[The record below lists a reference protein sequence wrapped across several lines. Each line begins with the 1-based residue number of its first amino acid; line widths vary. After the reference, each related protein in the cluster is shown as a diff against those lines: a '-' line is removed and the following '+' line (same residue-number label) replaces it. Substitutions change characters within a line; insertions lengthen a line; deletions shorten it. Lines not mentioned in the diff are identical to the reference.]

1 MVWKNEPVSH
11 SHLDVPPAAPEVQEV
26 ADGVFAYLQLDG
38 QWGLNNTAFLVAS
51 DGVTLIDTCFTE
63 RRTRALLRAIEA
75 ISPHPVRTLINT
87 HEHGDHTW
95 GNWLVVGA
103 TIVGHEQCRTGML
116 ESGLLAQSIFPG
128 VDWGAIHLRPPS
140 VTFTDRLEVWVDDL
154 RMELIA
160 VGPAHTPSDVIGWLP
175 EQRVLIA
182 GDTVFNHGTPF
193 VLMGSVAGSLAAQER
208 LAALDASVIVP
219 GHGPVGDA
227 RALADQVEYL
237 RFVQDLARRGKE
249 AGLTPL
255 AAALE
260 ARSSGEL
267 AGFDGWHN
275 PERLV
280 GNLVRA
286 YAELDGAPPGAPI
299 DMTAGVAG
307 MVEFNGG
314 QPLRCLA

>member
-1 MVWKNEPVSH
+1 MPVP
-11 SHLDVPPAAPEVQEV
+11 DPIVQEV

-38 QWGLNNTAFLVAS
+38 QWGLNNSAFLVGR

-63 RRTRALLRAIEA
+63 MRTRALLAAVEECSRQ
-75 ISPHPVRTLINT
+75 PVRTLINT

-95 GNWLVVGA
+95 GNWLVAGA
-103 TIVGHEQCRTGML
+103 TIIGHESCRTGML

-128 VDWGAIHLRPPS
+128 VDWGAIELRPPS
-140 VTFTDRLEVWVDDL
+140 VTFTDRLEVWIDDL

-160 VGPAHTPSDVIGWLP
+160 VGPAHTPSDVVGWLP
-175 EQRVLIA
+175 DQRVLFA
-182 GDTVFNHGTPF
+182 GDTVFHHGTPF
-193 VLMGSVAGSLAAQER
+193 VLMGSVAGSLATQER

-237 RFVQDLARRGKE
+237 RFVQELARRGVD

-255 AAALE
+255 EAALD
-260 ARSSGEL
+260 ARASGEL
-267 AGFDGWHN
+267 GRFEGWHD

-280 GNLVRA
+280 GNLLRA
-286 YAELDGAPPGAPI
+286 YAELDGAAPGAPI
-299 DMTAGVAG
+299 DMAAGVLG

>member
-1 MVWKNEPVSH
+1 MVWKNAGVSH
-11 SHLDVPPAAPEVQEV
+11 PHLDMPIPDPVVEEV

-38 QWGLNNTAFLVAS
+38 QWGLNNSGFLVGS

-63 RRTRALLRAIEA
+63 KRTRGLLGAVEQVARQ
-75 ISPHPVRTLINT
+75 PVRTLINT

-95 GNWLVVGA
+95 GNWLVAGA
-103 TIVGHEQCRTGML
+103 TIIGHERCRTGML
-116 ESGLLAQSIFPG
+116 ESGLVAQAIFPG
-128 VDWGAIHLRPPS
+128 VDWGRIELRPPS
-140 VTFTDRLEVWVDDL
+140 VTFTDRLEVWIDDL
-154 RMELIA
+154 AMELIA
-160 VGPAHTPSDVIGWLP
+160 VGPAHTPSDVVGWLP
-175 EQRVLIA
+175 DQRVLFA
-182 GDTVFNHGTPF
+182 GDTVFHHGTPF

-237 RFVQDLARRGKE
+237 RFVQDLAARGVD

-255 AAALE
+255 QAALE
-260 ARSSGEL
+260 ARASGEL
-267 AGFDGWHN
+267 GRFEGWHD

-280 GNLVRA
+280 GNLLRA
-286 YAELDGAPPGAPI
+286 YAERDGAAPGAPI
-299 DMTAGVAG
+299 DMSAGVAG